1 MRRLLAIVAL
11 ATLAAHAACDDFDPL
26 VDNTVAGTWRGTS
39 AGQAFVVTLQQ
50 SGSVVAGNGTITS
63 AAAGQ
68 RPLSVSGTYTE
79 PSFGATFTPNGAQSI
94 TYIANVQGAATMTGA
109 LTGGGFNGEAL
120 SLTRDK

>member
-11 ATLAAHAACDDFDPL
+11 VTLAACDSFDPL
-26 VDNTVAGTWRGTS
+26 IDNTVAGTWRGTS
-39 AGQAFVVTLQQ
+39 AGETFVVTLQQ

-63 AAAGQ
+63 TAAGQ
-68 RPLSVSGTYTE
+68 RQLSISGTYTE

-94 TYIANVQGAATMTGA
+94 TYIANVQRATTMTGA

-120 SLTRDK
+120 SLTRDQ